1 MRQTIGGLCNALLH
15 LLRRGEQDAPEEPAT
30 RKLGR
35 RAERDAARFL
45 QQLGYRVLERNF
57 NCREGEIDLVVFRK
71 GVVAFVEVRARTEPV
86 DIDPLYTVTR
96 RKQQRV
102 IRAAHRYATVNN
114 LRRENVTMRFDVI
127 AVRYERDG
135 SPGPIE
141 HIENAFTA

>member
-1 MRQTIGGLCNALLH
+1 MSGEEIAATY
-15 LLRRGEQDAPEEPAT
+15 LRSRGFEILARNWRT
-30 RKLGR
+30 GR
-35 RAERDAARFL
+35 RELDIVA
-45 QQLGYRVLERNF
+45 
-57 NCREGEIDLVVFRK
+57 REGD
-71 GVVAFVEVRARTEPV
+71 VVAFVEVRARTEPV
-86 DIDPLYTVTR
+86 DIDPLYTITR

-114 LRRENVTMRFDVI
+114 LRREDVTMRFDVI